1 MKLKALALVAV
12 SMMVLPIVAQ
22 EHLSTQD
29 FKNKIW
35 DYTKNSQAL
44 VMKSKVPVILDFY
57 ADWCR
62 PCKMLAPELIQIQKD
77 YKGRV
82 LVYKI
87 NIEQEEEL
95 ARIFGVQ
102 SIPTLYFIKPDGKYT
117 ATMGYRTQDELK
129 QVIDSFFFNNNI
141 KH

>member
-1 MKLKALALVAV
+1 MKLKALTLVAV

-62 PCKMLAPELIQIQKD
+62 PCKMLAPELIQLQKG
-77 YKGRV
+77 YKGKV
-82 LVYKI
+82 LIYKI
-87 NIEQEEEL
+87 NIEQEDEL

>member
-1 MKLKALALVAV
+1 MKLKALTLVAV

-62 PCKMLAPELIQIQKD
+62 PCKMLAPELIQLQKD
-77 YKGRV
+77 YKGKV
-82 LVYKI
+82 LIYKI

-102 SIPTLYFIKPDGKYT
+102 SIPTLYFINPDGKYT
-117 ATMGYRTQDELK
+117 VTMGYRTQDELK

>member
-1 MKLKALALVAV
+1 MKLKALTLVAV

-95 ARIFGVQ
+95 SRIFGVQ